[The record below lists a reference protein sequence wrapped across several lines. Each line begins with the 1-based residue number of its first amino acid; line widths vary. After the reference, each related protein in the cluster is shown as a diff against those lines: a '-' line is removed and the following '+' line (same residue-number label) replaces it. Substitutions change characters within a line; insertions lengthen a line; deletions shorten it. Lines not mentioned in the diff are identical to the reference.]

1 MFSCYC
7 IFYSCIPIIA
17 AIPGMA
23 ITLCIPF
30 KRNEMYVLSLYSV
43 HNGNLPFEQIRPNL
57 NLNTNPDPSRNP
69 NPTDRNKISPLYLHV
84 HETETR

>member
-17 AIPGMA
+17 AIPD
-23 ITLCIPF
+23 F

-43 HNGNLPFEQIRPNL
+43 HNGNLPFEQTRPNL

-69 NPTDRNKISPLYLHV
+69 NPTDRNIISPLYLHV